1 MMFREYRSAVRE
13 FSANARLYLAATV
26 LLGVTSGL
34 QYLFFNLYVLSL
46 GYDQAFVGLLASLP
60 ALVTAIAA
68 IPIGM
73 VLPRLGYR
81 RGLLLGCALAAIALL
96 GCALLPNEGILIA
109 ASILS
114 GFGFALISVGSSPL
128 MVAISTEKTR
138 THLFGV
144 QFALSTFAGVLAN
157 LVGGYLPLALRA
169 IAPDFL
175 AGLSAYRGVLLVS
188 MALTLTALYPIARL
202 RGLHGARKETL
213 KARDVRAHRSVLAK
227 ILAIEITGS
236 FGAGMLMPF
245 LNVFYRLRFAL
256 PDPALGAI
264 FAASS
269 LFTGVAAILAPL
281 AAARMGKIRAIV
293 LTQALSIP
301 FLLAMGFIP
310 NAGVS
315 ATSFLI
321 RTALMNMSSPLL
333 PAYIMGIVPG
343 ELRPL
348 TASLVMLAWNAGWA
362 LSSWISG
369 HIQVAAGFSPLFLI
383 TAGFYVTSIVLTY
396 VFFRRTGETA
406 DVPVLPEPLP
416 SDESRQA

>member
-1 MMFREYRSAVRE
+1 MFREYRNAVRE
-13 FSANARLYLAATV
+13 FSANARVYLTATI
-26 LLGVTSGL
+26 LLGVTSGI

-46 GYDQAFVGLLASLP
+46 DYDQAFIGLLASLP
-60 ALVTAIAA
+60 ALMTAIAA

-81 RGLLLGCALAAIALL
+81 RGLLLGCFLIAVALL
-96 GCALLPNEGILIA
+96 GCAVLPSRGVLIA
-109 ASILS
+109 ACVLS
-114 GFGFALISVGSSPL
+114 GFGSALTSVASSPL

-144 QFALSTFAGVLAN
+144 QFAFSTFAGVLAN
-157 LVGGYLPLALRA
+157 LVGGYLPLAFRA
-169 IAPDFL
+169 IAPGFL
-175 AGLSAYRGVLLVS
+175 AGLSAYRGVLLIS
-188 MALTLTALYPIARL
+188 MGLTLAALYPIARL
-202 RGLHGARKETL
+202 RGLHGARGEAL
-213 KARDVRAHRSVLAK
+213 RARDVEVHRSLLAK
-227 ILAIEITGS
+227 ILAVEITGS

-245 LNVFYRLRFAL
+245 LNVFYRLRFNL
-256 PDPALGAI
+256 PDPALGAV

-269 LFTGVAAILAPL
+269 LFTGIAAILAPL

-293 LTQALSIP
+293 LTQAMSIP
-301 FLLAMGFIP
+301 FLLAMGFVP

-315 ATSFLI
+315 ATSYLV

-348 TASLVMLAWNAGWA
+348 TASLMMLAWNAGWA

-383 TAGFYVTSIVLTY
+383 TAGFYVTSTVLTY
-396 VFFRRTGETA
+396 VFFRRTAETA
-406 DVPVLPEPLP
+406 NAPVLPEPLP
-416 SDESRQA
+416 SDESRHA